1 MIARDEEQFEYNSKG
16 QLVRAWE
23 KGKYNIYYFYDP
35 LDRLIARKDQIGNY
49 LTQFFYGDI
58 THKVILKHAH
68 NLFSLHG
75 KIYQNEKHYRIILQ
89 MIFNVLIP

>member
-58 THKVILKHAH
+58 THKV
-68 NLFSLHG
+68 
-75 KIYQNEKHYRIILQ
+75 
-89 MIFNVLIP
+89 FNF